1 MSRLFAVDSMAV
13 LYRGYFAMI
22 RTPLINSK
30 GLNTSGIRTFLM
42 QLIKIIED
50 EKPDYLAVVTDS
62 SEPTFRHKMYPEYKA
77 TREKM
82 PEDLVEQLPYL
93 PRLVESLNLPYLKL
107 PGYEADDI
115 VGTLMR
121 LCKEAEIE
129 GVMVS
134 SDKDFMQLI
143 TEKVLMLNHRNE
155 RIGIPGVIEKFGC
168 TPQQVIEILG
178 LMGDSSDNI
187 PGVRGVGE
195 KTAMKLIGEYGN
207 IETIYENLDKING
220 KSLKE
225 KLISGHS
232 SALLSRKLATIDCHV
247 PLPIELEKVHLRET
261 DLYDN
266 PKLFALLE
274 ELEFNTL
281 LNRLLKK
288 NKLKSA
294 ESAEVPAK
302 KLEVPE
308 LEEQE
313 PEFVQNGESE
323 LNILDISC
331 EIIETP
337 EQLRKYLRGV
347 TVGDDLAIALNVK
360 GDHQLDLK
368 LEGLALCSN
377 TERSIYLDFY
387 KSVEN
392 QEEMFAEVKKMIEST
407 ANPKIFHGLKKALQ
421 LFAILG
427 VELKGVCTDV
437 KLASHMT
444 DPLARRYDLDYLLG
458 RKLNLCRKSLEAADT
473 MQKESQLSMF
483 DEDEMGDQNEYIKY
497 CENSSIILRLH
508 RQLVAQMKQTGM
520 EAAFQNIEIP
530 LVGTLAK
537 LEQSGIRFD
546 VEVISKIA
554 LEFEERLTELRQK
567 IMEMAGEEFN
577 PNSVIELQNILFEK
591 LKLHEHYK
599 IKPKKIKLGNQMSTD
614 EETLE
619 KIAENEL
626 PRAILDYRTIN
637 KLKNTYVDQLPTY
650 IHRTS
655 GCIHSTFRQTGT
667 ATGRLSSENPN
678 LQNIPVRSSEGR
690 RIRRAFISSGK
701 EKTLVSADYS
711 QIELRIVAHYSKD
724 PTFIDAYRNNLD
736 IHALTA
742 SAIFK
747 VPEKEVTREMR
758 SRAKEVNFGLIYRMG
773 AERLSIVT
781 KTSKAEAKE
790 FIERYFEKYSTIH
803 ALQERFL
810 EQARKEGFTET
821 MFGRRRYLPEINGK
835 GLLKRMAEGA
845 AINTPIQGSAA
856 EIIKLA
862 MIAVDKQICEKQM
875 QSRMILTVHDELV
888 FDTLKEELDELCKTI
903 QQTMENVV
911 GLEVPLLVE
920 IGKGENWLEA
930 H

>member
-82 PEDLVEQLPYL
+82 PEDLVAQLPYL

-121 LCKEAEIE
+121 LCKESEIE

-266 PKLFALLE
+266 PKFFALLE

-288 NKLKSA
+288 NKLKSS

-387 KSVEN
+387 KSGEN

-567 IMEMAGEEFN
+567 IIEMAGEEFN

-724 PTFIDAYRNNLD
+724 PIFIDAYRNNLD

>member
-207 IETIYENLDKING
+207 IETIYENIDKING

-266 PKLFALLE
+266 PKFFALLE

-288 NKLKSA
+288 NKLKSS

-387 KSVEN
+387 KSGEN

-678 LQNIPVRSSEGR
+678 LQNIPVRSIEGR

-888 FDTLKEELDELCKTI
+888 FDTLKEELDELCKTV

>member
-82 PEDLVEQLPYL
+82 PEDLVAQLPYL

-121 LCKEAEIE
+121 LCKESEIE

-232 SALLSRKLATIDCHV
+232 NALLSRKLATIDCHV
-247 PLPIELEKVHLRET
+247 PIPIELEKVHLRET

-266 PKLFALLE
+266 PKFFALLE

-288 NKLKSA
+288 NKLKSS

-387 KSVEN
+387 KSGEN

-724 PTFIDAYRNNLD
+724 PIFIDAYRNNLD

>member
-1 MSRLFAVDSMAV
+1 MPRLFAVDSMAV

-42 QLIKIIED
+42 QLIKIIEED
-50 EKPDYLAVVTDS
+50 KPDYLAVASDS
-62 SEPTFRHKMYPEYKA
+62 SEPTFRHKRFPDYKA

-93 PRLVESLNLPYLKL
+93 PRLVEALNLPYLIL

-129 GVMVS
+129 GVMVTG
-134 SDKDFMQLI
+134 DKDFMQLI
-143 TEKVLMLNHRNE
+143 TETIVMLNHRNE
-155 RIGIPGVIEKFGC
+155 RIGIPEVREKFGC
-168 TPQQVIEILG
+168 APEQVIEMLG
-178 LMGDSSDNI
+178 LMGDASDNI

-207 IETIYENLDKING
+207 IEAVYENLENISG

-225 KLISGHS
+225 KLETGYEN
-232 SALLSRKLATIDCHV
+232 ALLSRELATINCHV
-247 PLPIELEKVHLRET
+247 PLPVQLEAVHLGET
-261 DLYDN
+261 DLYNN
-266 PKLFALLE
+266 PELFALLE

-281 LNRLLKK
+281 INRLHKK
-288 NKLKSA
+288 RETISGNSVKVFPQKVEVSEVKEE
-294 ESAEVPAK
+294 ES
-302 KLEVPE
+302 
-308 LEEQE
+308 Q
-313 PEFVQNGESE
+313 FSQNVENE
-323 LNILDISC
+323 RNILEIEC
-331 EIIETP
+331 EKIETL
-337 EQLRKYLRGV
+337 EQLHAFLRKLSA
-347 TVGDDLAIALNVK
+347 GDDLALALNIK
-360 GDHQLDLK
+360 GEHQLDLR
-368 LEGLALCSN
+368 LLGLALCAKPELSV
-377 TERSIYLDFY
+377 YLDLSQSASQIDE
-387 KSVEN
+387 KLTEI
-392 QEEMFAEVKKMIEST
+392 KKLLEST
-407 ANPKIFHGLKKALQ
+407 ANPKIFHGLKKAVQ
-421 LFAILG
+421 LFSNLG
-427 VELKGVCTDV
+427 VELKEIGSDV
-437 KLASHMT
+437 MLAAHLA

-458 RKLNLCRKSLEAADT
+458 RKLNLRRKTIDSDENAT
-473 MQKESQLSMF
+473 KESQLSMF
-483 DEDEMGDQNEYIKY
+483 DEANNKDEYILH
-497 CENSSIILRLH
+497 CENASIILRLH
-508 RQLVAQMKQTGM
+508 RHLSAQLKQTGM
-520 EAAFQNIEIP
+520 DGAFRNIEIP
-530 LVGTLAK
+530 LAGTLAK
-537 LEQSGIRFD
+537 LELAGVRLD
-546 VEVISKIA
+546 VDVMAKIA
-554 LEFEERLTELRQK
+554 LEFEGRLNELREK
-567 IMEMAGEEFN
+567 IMELAGEEFN
-577 PNSVIELQNILFEK
+577 PNSVIELQNILYEK
-591 LKLHEHYK
+591 LRLHEHYK
-599 IKPKKIKLGNQMSTD
+599 VKPKKIKLGNGMSTD

-626 PRAILDYRTIN
+626 PRTILDYRTLN
-637 KLKNTYVDQLPTY
+637 KLKNTYVDQLPTFV
-650 IHRTS
+650 HEAS

-701 EKTLVSADYS
+701 EKILVSADYS
-711 QIELRIVAHYSKD
+711 QIELRVVAHYSKD
-724 PTFIDAYRNNLD
+724 PTFMDAYRRNLD
-736 IHALTA
+736 IHSLTA

-747 VPEKEVTREMR
+747 VAEEDVTRDMR

-781 KTSKAEAKE
+781 KTSKVEAKE

-821 MFGRRRYLPEINGK
+821 LFGRRRYLPDINGK

-862 MIAVDKQICEKQM
+862 MIEVDSRLREKQM
-875 QSRMILTVHDELV
+875 QSKMILTVHDELV
-888 FDTLKEELDELCKTI
+888 FDTLKEEEDELCEMVKD
-903 QQTMENVV
+903 TMENVV

-920 IGKGENWLEA
+920 IGKGETWLDA

>member
-288 NKLKSA
+288 NKLKSS

-331 EIIETP
+331 GIIETP

-368 LEGLALCSN
+368 LEGLALCYN

-387 KSVEN
+387 KSGEN

-567 IMEMAGEEFN
+567 IMEMAVEEFN